1 MGLKARIARAMGV
14 VFAIFLLSTGFGL
27 YGLHQTKETFIRHV
41 EVDMALERAIVGMYA
56 QGLQSGQALRNVV
69 LDPGNK
75 TGHGNLK
82 KALEEFDGYY
92 QNARALVP
100 AEAPVAKVLQEVAA
114 LAAERRSLI
123 DKVVETAVGGA
134 GSEAVALI
142 NSSETPLWRKIRGH
156 LLDQM
161 KAMKIQ
167 LDESKEA
174 GIAEIER
181 TERLVIGLALA
192 SIVIAI
198 VLLARVLQVVGR
210 QLGGDPSEVMQV
222 AEQVAAGNL
231 TLHIA
236 NPQEGSVMAAMAS
249 MQTRLAAMVAQIR
262 QNADSLLASAETL
275 ARSSEEVV
283 GRTSEQTEAV
293 SAVAAAMEEMTVGIS
308 QVRDHSA
315 EARSYAQESGRMAHQ
330 GNEVVGNVVQGM
342 GRVASSVTES
352 AQGIATLEHESEKI
366 AAVVGVIKEV
376 ADQTNLL
383 ALNAAIEAARA
394 GEQGRG
400 FAVVADEVRKL
411 AERTAQS
418 TVEIGVTVDVVRNGI
433 QQAVE
438 HMERGVTLVQGESGK
453 VAEAGSTISALHGYA
468 DKVVGAVHEI
478 GDALQEQSAASTEIA
493 RRIELIAQIS
503 EQNSSAVQA
512 SAGAVAQL
520 QQLARSL
527 SDSVHHFRT

>member
-69 LDPGNK
+69 LDPANK

-161 KAMKIQ
+161 KAMKTQ

-383 ALNAAIEAARA
+383 ALNASVEAAKA
-394 GEQGRG
+394 GAAGKG
-400 FAVVADEVRKL
+400 FAVVASEVRGLAQRVADAAAQINKVVGDSTNEIAQGQEIARGTVDAVLSTESNVNEMGRILNRLATITADGHLNAQHMTDTLATVNDNSAKTSELVVQVAQAARELRHQSLKL
-411 AERTAQS
+411 AEQS
-418 TVEIGVTVDVVRNGI
+418 SRFKLG
-433 QQAVE
+433 
-438 HMERGVTLVQGESGK
+438 
-453 VAEAGSTISALHGYA
+453 
-468 DKVVGAVHEI
+468 
-478 GDALQEQSAASTEIA
+478 
-493 RRIELIAQIS
+493 
-503 EQNSSAVQA
+503 
-512 SAGAVAQL
+512 
-520 QQLARSL
+520 
-527 SDSVHHFRT
+527 